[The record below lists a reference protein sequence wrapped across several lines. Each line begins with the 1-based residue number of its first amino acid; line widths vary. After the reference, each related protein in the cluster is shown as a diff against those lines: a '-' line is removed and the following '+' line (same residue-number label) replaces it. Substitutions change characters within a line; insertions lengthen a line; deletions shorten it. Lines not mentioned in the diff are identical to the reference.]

1 MCVVGGPAGHGR
13 LTAMRQ
19 PASND
24 SRKQL
29 VESGYDRIAER
40 YLSWAGGIDDSGRAR
55 MLDLL
60 LERLPPGGD
69 VLDLGCGA
77 GVPSTARLAERH
89 RVTGVDISQEQLRLA
104 RERLPGT
111 ELVHADLASVAFP
124 EASFDGV
131 TSFYALGHLPREQLG
146 GVFRSVRRW
155 LRPGGW
161 LLTTLAC
168 GDQAGASGEWLGVQM
183 HFSGYGPDRN
193 RELLRDAGFRID
205 VDEVVPLHEPEG
217 TVTFQ
222 WVIATP
228 AATG

>member
-1 MCVVGGPAGHGR
+1 MP
-13 LTAMRQ
+13 T

-24 SRKQL
+24 PRKQL

-40 YLSWAGGIDDSGRAR
+40 YLAWAGEIDDPGRAR
-55 MLDLL
+55 MLELL
-60 LERLPPGGD
+60 LERLPRSGD

-77 GVPSTARLAERH
+77 GVPSTVRLAERH

-104 RERLPGT
+104 RERLPQA
-111 ELVHADLASVAFP
+111 ELIHADLASVEFP
-124 EASFDGV
+124 DAGFDGV
-131 TSFYALGHLPREQLG
+131 TCFYALGHLPREQLG
-146 GVFRSVRRW
+146 AVFRSVRGW

-161 LLTTLAC
+161 FLTSLAV
-168 GDQAGASGEWLGVQM
+168 GDHADASGEWLGVEM

-193 RELLRDAGFRID
+193 RELLREAGLRID
-205 VDEVVPLHEPEG
+205 VDELLPLHEPEG

-228 AATG
+228 APEG

>member
-1 MCVVGGPAGHGR
+1 MPK
-13 LTAMRQ
+13 
-19 PASND
+19 PASSD
-24 SRKQL
+24 PRKQL

-40 YLSWAGGIDDSGRAR
+40 YLASAGEIDVPGRAR
-55 MLDLL
+55 MLELL
-60 LERLPPGGD
+60 LERRPQSGD

-77 GVPSTARLAERH
+77 GVPSTVRLAERH

-104 RERLPGT
+104 RERLPQA

-124 EASFDGV
+124 DASFDGV
-131 TSFYALGHLPREQLG
+131 TCFYALGHLPREQLG
-146 GVFRSVRRW
+146 AVFRSVRGW

-161 LLTTLAC
+161 FLTSLAA
-168 GDQAGASGEWLGVQM
+168 GDHADASGEWLGVEM

-193 RELLRDAGFRID
+193 RELLHEAGFRID
-205 VDEVVPLHEPEG
+205 VDEVQPLDEPEG

-228 AATG
+228 SPEG

>member
-1 MCVVGGPAGHGR
+1 MP
-13 LTAMRQ
+13 Q
-19 PASND
+19 PASSD
-24 SRKQL
+24 PRKQL
-29 VESGYDRIAER
+29 VESGYDRIADR
-40 YLSWAGGIDDSGRAR
+40 HLVWAAGIDDPGRAR

-60 LERLPPGGD
+60 LERLPPSGD

-77 GVPSTARLAERH
+77 GVPSTVQLAERH

-104 RERLPGT
+104 RERLPDA
-111 ELVHADLASVAFP
+111 ELVHADLASVEFP
-124 EASFDGV
+124 DASFDGV
-131 TSFYALGHLPREQLG
+131 ASFYALGHLPREQLG
-146 GVFRSVRRW
+146 EVFRSVRGW

-161 LLTTLAC
+161 FLTSLAS
-168 GDQAGASGEWLGVQM
+168 GDQADASDEWLGVEM

-193 RELLRDAGFRID
+193 RELLREAGLRID

-228 AATG
+228 AAEA